1 MVEPH
6 GELLFLIS
14 CGGVVLSA
22 IGLRI
27 YVARQV
33 SRVPGSYSVRQEG
46 NTRLFRKPPAL
57 QREQWTAFWFVA
69 LITFSLTAASLA
81 LREQDPSLF
90 YIEGVVGLGI
100 SSVLLY
106 LCGSDDIRLDGT
118 QRTYERMV
126 GWPWKPKTLFGSF
139 SDVKGVCISPRNTV
153 VLLLKKPDFVKS
165 TGAIVLSSHGSDQ
178 AARALAEKLNCVY
191 GFPIVPYPKN

>member
-1 MVEPH
+1 MA
-6 GELLFLIS
+6 
-14 CGGVVLSA
+14 CGGIVVA
-22 IGLRI
+22 GVVGLRI

-33 SRVPGSYSVRQEG
+33 SKARNSYSVRQEG
-46 NTRLFRKPPAL
+46 NMRLFRKPPAL
-57 QREQWTAFWFVA
+57 RRVQWAIFWFVA

-106 LCGSDDIRLDGT
+106 LCGPDDIRFDGT
-118 QRTYERMV
+118 KRTYERTV

-139 SDVKGVCISPRNTV
+139 SDVNGVCISPRNTV
-153 VLLLKKPDFVKS
+153 LLLLKKPDFVKS
-165 TGAIVLSSHGSDQ
+165 TGAIVLSSYGAGQPAH
-178 AARALAEKLNCVY
+178 ALAEELNRVY
-191 GFPIVPYPKN
+191 GFPIVPYPKT